1 MLEHSFNS
9 ILEAGEIPPVPF
21 FTEMACQAIIQCD
34 YEKAVN
40 IFNTMAYAPFQVS
53 FKDWI
58 DFFER
63 NRDRLDQATLIQLW
77 EELTTHEL
85 RRDLTVLNLSR
96 ALEFMCGDKVN
107 SVAPTNA
114 RVEKVS
120 EDSLD
125 YQSSGSRIETD
136 DVSSTLDEKDRVR
149 AHPARLAEN
158 FDRDLVSRSWSDDTD
173 SEDGE
178 WDSDNDD
185 FNSEESDTPS
195 AYEILE
201 IWNKK

>member
-1 MLEHSFNS
+1 
-9 ILEAGEIPPVPF
+9 
-21 FTEMACQAIIQCD
+21 MACQAIIQGD

-40 IFNTMAYAPFQVS
+40 IFNTMGHAPFQVS
-53 FKDWI
+53 FEDWI

-63 NRDRLDQATLIQLW
+63 NRDRLDQATLIELQ
-77 EELTTHEL
+77 EELTGHEL
-85 RRDLTVLNLSR
+85 RRELTVLNLSR
-96 ALEFMCGDKVN
+96 ALEFMCENKVN
-107 SVAPTNA
+107 SVQ
-114 RVEKVS
+114 KVS
-120 EDSLD
+120 EDLGGSRCTLLD

-136 DVSSTLDEKDRVR
+136 EASSTPDLCDEKDHVR

-158 FDRDLVSRSWSDDTD
+158 FDRDLVARSWSDDTD

-178 WDSDNDD
+178 WDSDNDE